1 MHWLSQNVEELV
13 AIAGRQVGSGDG
25 VDVVVVGSGYG
36 GAVAAMRFAQ
46 AGRTVFVLERGQEY
60 VAGEFPNDLSQAGGH
75 VRVEAAAQTGVS
87 VMGNEDALFDFRIG
101 LRAGAL
107 VGNGLGGGSL
117 INAAVGLEP
126 AAQVFRQ
133 PSWPTALRDEDLSP
147 WFATARDMLEVRTP
161 AAAGPS
167 GLADGARF
175 DLRQTAK
182 YQRLHALGRVAAK
195 GRAKV
200 DRGRN
205 VVARFEAAPL
215 AIQIDGTP
223 RTDRGP
229 RANCTGCGDCVTG
242 CNVDAKLSLTKTYLP
257 AAFQAGA
264 RMFTGV
270 SVLTVQYDPA
280 GSAAFPWLLRWVRT
294 GERRLQHR
302 RASAAGG
309 TDAQDDWVQQ
319 IRARTVILAAGTFGS
334 TEILLRSQARGLSVS
349 STALGVRVS
358 GNGDDVSAACKL
370 DADANAVGQGC
381 AEPSAQPPGPTISG
395 ILRFEDAV
403 DVSRST
409 LIEDGAAPGL
419 TREFFHEL
427 LATLGAVSQLERFG
441 LDKREGGDPL
451 ALQPQLLQR
460 SLLLLGIGHDTASGR
475 IRLDVASDRV
485 RWEWTGA
492 GTEPVAALHESR
504 VAGIRQLGGIH
515 LRNPASGLLPGA
527 VGDMLTG
534 PAIGGALFTVHPLGG
549 CRMADKPHS
558 GVVDDTGAVFRA
570 DGTVHDGLFVM
581 DGSVIPS
588 ALGVNPM
595 LTITALAERACARI
609 LAAGSDP
616 ASCSSA
622 ATTAATTATTTAP
635 PPRDLPA
642 PVSVP
647 AYRRT
652 ETAAAGAVMH
662 EVLRGPVELHDGIAC
677 LGRGPAK
684 AALHLR
690 LPVPDWRAL
699 FADAQHR
706 VTIDAA
712 PDDDTDP
719 SSWLDLQGPQQ
730 ASCCLRVRSG
740 TVTLFRPLA
749 DAGRAR
755 AGRFLRLA
763 LTYLIGRWLPDM
775 RKAPPSDQ
783 NLVRRLRSMAQT
795 GWMAGKG
802 LVHATEVRLFE
813 YRLQLQA
820 GDGVRYELSA
830 CKRIDGAASW
840 SQLAAWLSARRRL
853 GGWPALQ
860 RSSVWQQLGQ
870 LPFELRRADGSPSA
884 PGAVV
889 LAGTLT
895 LDVIDVMRRVLPQMG
910 DSRDFLGALF
920 ALASYPMLLLRY
932 LLTAR
937 LLDFRAPDYRPDLP
951 GEDPAL
957 APPRDDAFELLRPGN
972 LFAPIPVRGGSVTP
986 ELPVRLDVRRSLGS
1000 ALTDRI
1006 RIGLIRY
1013 RQPVVQWAQDA
1024 SGVHRARSI
1033 VLLNGFAQSTRAF
1046 VAPELGAG
1054 CLASMLFD
1062 AGWDVWLLEYRVSPL
1077 LDASAQYATM
1087 DDIAAFDIPAAVD
1100 YIVHD
1105 LAQHH
1110 DRPADRIQ
1118 ISAYS
1123 HCVGSASLAMSILGG
1138 YLRLPYQPPSDA
1150 AEPPPELNRL
1160 SAVSFSQFLPFVVG
1174 SQTAQQRLQLVAFL
1188 QNVLGRDMVEFT
1200 AGTVQP
1206 DLVHALLDRVFAS
1219 LHYTH
1224 DEQCPHERHDLRLLQ
1239 PDSTTCK
1246 RMAGLLSRLFRHD
1259 QLDAR
1264 THEQL
1269 DWYFGRTN
1277 LGVFLHGVKC
1287 VEYERLVNAEG
1298 QNAYATD
1305 TRLRQRLT
1313 MPLLLQQ
1320 GMENVLF
1327 DAESLGRSHSQLLR
1341 AFGQDAARSRVAIQP
1356 LPGYAHFDCTIGRNA
1371 PGEIFPRVVGF
1382 FDESHRAPAPIPNGS
1397 SVCTRARLA
1406 RTGPI
1411 VGWVRPAGEGRVT
1424 VRVWIELDTT
1434 SVDEPVAAMTD
1445 VRYRTGT
1452 QTHREVRAWAYHER
1466 SLAVGDIP
1474 SPSWPPDSGRREAK
1488 IVHALADVEVPADA
1502 RELCIRMFG
1511 VYRFIIPPTAS
1522 GGPDPV
1528 PPGFPPAWGRP
1539 MSLGDVGSGWDPL
1552 GSPLLVRQP
1561 QPAPAPAD
1569 PLASA
1574 DAASGRPA
1582 DHADPVLAGA
1592 AAVDAHAGDDGPA
1605 DREALRCLFPLS
1617 AEVADRLLAT
1627 LEASLQNRC
1636 TIALRAD
1643 PGTLSRQM
1651 RSTRALVEC
1660 EVRLGEAQL
1669 RTHGEACTFLAAG
1682 CRHPGITGF
1691 EAQRA
1696 DRSLNDIATGD
1707 AADANCMFMLGDQ
1720 IYADARAGLMD
1731 TASVIERL
1739 VPRYRTAFGSPGFR
1753 RVASRVPLFMAP
1765 DDHEI
1770 EEAWSGE
1777 HLAAGRDAR
1786 LLRENAGT
1794 LFASFQRAHGP
1805 DHDPSSGASAH
1816 SYLVERPAAGF
1827 VVLDTRFD
1835 RRTRPQPTVVS
1846 QPTWRWLEDSLE
1858 RLQAQH
1864 GDRPKFIVSGSVF
1877 APGLHAGQG
1886 RFPAGGVDGWQ
1897 QFHDERV
1904 RMLRFLMERRIRN
1917 VVFLSSD
1924 YHCSAVA
1931 QLTAG
1936 DASGFSAWAVVA
1948 PPLHAPMRFANT
1960 QPHELLDDE
1969 YVPVPGHADVHIA
1982 LQQCWSGEGWLR
1994 CTLRA
1999 CPDTAGW
2006 RLQLSFEL
2014 RDLDS
2019 GDRTTQA
2026 CEIGLPGSA
2035 PA

>member
-13 AIAGRQVGSGDG
+13 AIAGRQAGSGDG

-46 AGRTVFVLERGQEY
+46 AGRTVFVLERGREY

-126 AAQVFRQ
+126 APQVFRQ
-133 PSWPTALRDEDLSP
+133 PTWPTALRQEDLSP
-147 WFATARDMLEVRTP
+147 WFATARAMLEVRTP

-182 YQRLHALGRVAAK
+182 YQRLHDLGRVAAK
-195 GRAKV
+195 GRAQV

-264 RMFTGV
+264 KMFTGV
-270 SVLTVQYDPA
+270 SVLTVQHDPA

-294 GERRLQHR
+294 GERRLQHQ
-302 RASAAGG
+302 RAAAT
-309 TDAQDDWVQQ
+309 TDGPEAQDDWVLQL
-319 IRARTVILAAGTFGS
+319 RARTVILAAGTFGS
-334 TEILLRSQARGLSVS
+334 TEILLRSQARELSVPS
-349 STALGVRVS
+349 AALGVRVS

-381 AEPSAQPPGPTISG
+381 AAPSAQPPGPTISG
-395 ILRFEDAV
+395 ILRFEDT
-403 DVSRST
+403 DDLTRST

-427 LATLGAVSQLERFG
+427 LATLGAVAQLDRFG
-441 LDKREGGDPL
+441 LDKRDGGDPL
-451 ALQPQLLQR
+451 ALQPQLLRR

-475 IRLDVASDRV
+475 IQLDAASDRV
-485 RWEWTGA
+485 RWEWTGT

-504 VAGIRQLGGIH
+504 VAGIRRLGGIH
-515 LRNPASGLLPGA
+515 LRNPASGVLPGA
-527 VGDMLTG
+527 VGDLLTG

-549 CRMADKPHS
+549 CRMADTPHS
-558 GVVDDTGAVFRA
+558 GVVDDTGAVYRA

-609 LAAGSDP
+609 LAAGGEP
-616 ASCSSA
+616 AA
-622 ATTAATTATTTAP
+622 ARAPTAP
-635 PPRDLPA
+635 APRALPA

-652 ETAAAGAVMH
+652 ETVAAGAVLH
-662 EVLRGPVELHDGIAC
+662 EVLRGPVQLHDGIAC

-690 LPVPDWRAL
+690 LPVPDWGAL

-730 ASCCLRVRSG
+730 ALCCLRVRSG

-763 LTYLIGRWLPDM
+763 LTYLIGRWWPDAC
-775 RKAPPSDQ
+775 KAPPSDEP
-783 NLVRRLRSMAQT
+783 LVRRWWRRARACWL
-795 GWMAGKG
+795 AGKG
-802 LVHATEVRLFE
+802 LAHATEVRLFE

-820 GDGVRYELSA
+820 DDGMCYELTA
-830 CKRIDGAASW
+830 CKRIDGAARW
-840 SQLAAWLSARRRL
+840 SQLAAWLSARRRH
-853 GGWPALQ
+853 GGWPVLQ
-860 RSSVWQQLGQ
+860 RPSVWQQLGQ
-870 LPFELRRADGSPSA
+870 LPFELRRADGSARA

-889 LAGTLT
+889 LTGTLT

-920 ALASYPMLLLRY
+920 ASAAYPMLLLRY

-951 GEDPAL
+951 PHDPAL
-957 APPRDDAFELLRPGN
+957 APPRDDVFELLRPGN
-972 LFAPIPVRGGSVTP
+972 LFAPIPVRGGTVTP
-986 ELPVRLDVRRSLGS
+986 ELPVRLEVRRSLG
-1000 ALTDRI
+1000 AEPTERV

-1013 RQPVVQWAQDA
+1013 RQPVVRWAQDA
-1024 SGVHRARSI
+1024 SGVFRARSI

-1046 VAPELGAG
+1046 VAPELGSG

-1087 DDIAAFDIPAAVD
+1087 DDIAAFDIPAAVEH
-1100 YIVHD
+1100 IVRT
-1105 LAQHH
+1105 LAVQEGK
-1110 DRPADRIQ
+1110 PASRIQ
-1118 ISAYS
+1118 IAAYS

-1138 YLRLPYQPPSDA
+1138 YLRLPYQPPHA
-1150 AEPPPELNRL
+1150 GAEPPPELSRL
-1160 SAVSFSQFLPFVVG
+1160 SAVSFSQFLPFVIG

-1200 AGTVQP
+1200 AGAVQP

-1219 LHYTH
+1219 LHYAH

-1246 RMAGLLSRLFRHD
+1246 RMAGLLSRLFKHD

-1264 THEQL
+1264 THERL

-1313 MPLLLQQ
+1313 MPLLLQH

-1327 DAESLGRSHSQLLR
+1327 DAESLGRSHNQLLR
-1341 AFGQDAARSRVAIQP
+1341 AFGQDAAHSRVAIQP

-1371 PGEIFPRVVGF
+1371 PSEIFPRVVGF
-1382 FDESHRAPAPIPNGS
+1382 FDESHRVPAPIPNGS

-1411 VGWVRPAGEGRVT
+1411 VGWVRPAGEGRVR

-1445 VRYRTGT
+1445 VRYRTDT
-1452 QTHREVRAWAYHER
+1452 QTCREVRAWAYQEHH
-1466 SLAVGDIP
+1466 LAVGDIAG
-1474 SPSWPPDSGRREAK
+1474 PSWPPDSRRREAK

-1502 RELCIRMFG
+1502 HDLCIRMFG
-1511 VYRFIIPPTAS
+1511 VYRFIIPPTA
-1522 GGPDPV
+1522 GAGPDAV
-1528 PPGFPPAWGRP
+1528 PSGFPADWGRP

-1552 GSPLLVRQP
+1552 GSPLLVRVARP
-1561 QPAPAPAD
+1561 V
-1569 PLASA
+1569 
-1574 DAASGRPA
+1574 AATA
-1582 DHADPVLAGA
+1582 
-1592 AAVDAHAGDDGPA
+1592 AHAVPHGGLSGPPSDSA
-1605 DREALRCLFPLS
+1605 CPMPPVGTHAGTGEPAAGEPVCCLFPLS
-1617 AEVADRLLAT
+1617 ADVADRLLAT
-1627 LEASLQNRC
+1627 LEASLQNRR
-1636 TIALRAD
+1636 TIAMRAD

-1651 RSTRALVEC
+1651 RSTRALLEC
-1660 EVRLGEAQL
+1660 EVRLGPAQL
-1669 RTHGEACTFLAAG
+1669 GAGGDAASFLAAG

-1691 EAQRA
+1691 EVRRA
-1696 DRSLNDIATGD
+1696 DRSLNDIATD
-1707 AADANCMFMLGDQ
+1707 AAAHASCMFMLGDQ
-1720 IYADARAGLMD
+1720 VYADARAGLMD

-1753 RVASRVPLFMAP
+1753 RVAARVPLVMVP

-1777 HLAAGRDAR
+1777 HLAAGREAQ
-1786 LLRENAGT
+1786 LLRENAAT

-1805 DHDPSSGASAH
+1805 DHDPSSPASAN
-1816 SYLVERPAAGF
+1816 SYLIDGPACAF

-1835 RRTRPQPTVVS
+1835 RWTRPQPVMLS
-1846 QPTWRWLEDSLE
+1846 PATWQWLEDSLV
-1858 RLQAQH
+1858 RLQAH
-1864 GDRPKFIVSGSVF
+1864 YGDRPKFIMSGSVF

-1897 QFHDERV
+1897 QFHAERV
-1904 RMLRFLMERRIRN
+1904 RMLRMLMVRRIRN

-1931 QLTAG
+1931 HLTAG
-1936 DASGFSAWAVVA
+1936 GASGFSAWAVVA

-1960 QPHELLDDE
+1960 QPHELLAE
-1969 YVPVPGHADVHIA
+1969 EQVRVPGHADVSIV
-1982 LQQCWSGEGWLR
+1982 LQRSWSGEGWLQ
-1994 CTLRA
+1994 CALQSG
-1999 CPDTAGW
+1999 PQSAGW
-2006 RLQLSFEL
+2006 DLRLRFDL

-2019 GDRTTQA
+2019 GVRTSQQYDVA
-2026 CEIGLPGSA
+2026 LPVRAA
-2035 PA
+2035 P

>member
-1 MHWLSQNVEELV
+1 MHWLSQNVEALV
-13 AIAGRQVGSGDG
+13 SVAGKLASGDG
-25 VDVVVVGSGYG
+25 VDVLVVGSGYG

-46 AGRTVFVLERGQEY
+46 AGRRVYVLERGQEY
-60 VAGEFPNDLSQAGGH
+60 VAGEFPNDLSQAGAH

-126 AAQVFRQ
+126 APQVFRQ
-133 PSWPTALRDEDLSP
+133 PSWPTALRREDMSP
-147 WFATARDMLEVRTP
+147 WFAKARDMLEVRTP

-175 DLRQTAK
+175 DLRKTAK
-182 YQRLHALGRVAAK
+182 YQRLLDLGRVAERT
-195 GRAKV
+195 RAKA
-200 DRGRN
+200 DRGRS
-205 VVARFEAAPL
+205 VATRFETAPL

-257 AAFQAGA
+257 VAFQAGA
-264 RMFTGV
+264 KMFTGV
-270 SVLTVQYDPA
+270 SVLTVQHDPA

-294 GERRLQHR
+294 GERRLQHQ
-302 RASAAGG
+302 RASG
-309 TDAQDDWVQQ
+309 TGSPDGQDDWVQQ

-370 DADANAVGQGC
+370 DADANAVGQGS
-381 AEPSAQPPGPTISG
+381 AAPSAQPPGPTISG
-395 ILRFEDAV
+395 ILRFEDTG
-403 DVSRST
+403 DPTRST

-427 LATLGAVSQLERFG
+427 LATLGAVAQLDRFG
-441 LDKREGGDPL
+441 LDKRGGGDPL
-451 ALQPQLLQR
+451 ALQPQLLRR
-460 SLLLLGIGHDTASGR
+460 SLLLLGIGHDSASGR
-475 IRLDVASDRV
+475 IRLDASSDRV

-515 LRNPASGLLPGA
+515 LRNPASGVFPGA

-534 PAIGGALFTVHPLGG
+534 PALGGALFTVHPLGG
-549 CRMADKPHS
+549 CRMADAPHS

-581 DGSVIPS
+581 DGSVIPGS
-588 ALGVNPM
+588 LGVNPM

-609 LAAGSDP
+609 LAAGGAP
-616 ASCSSA
+616 A
-622 ATTAATTATTTAP
+622 TARAP
-635 PPRDLPA
+635 TVPAPRALPA

-652 ETAAAGAVMH
+652 ETVAAGAVLH
-662 EVLRGPVELHDGIAC
+662 EVLRGPVQLHDGIAC

-690 LPVPDWRAL
+690 LPVPDWSAL

-706 VTIDAA
+706 VTIDAQ
-712 PDDDTDP
+712 PDGGADA
-719 SSWLDLQGPQQ
+719 SSWLDLQGPEQ
-730 ASCCLRVRSG
+730 ALCCLRVRSG

-763 LTYLIGRWLPDM
+763 LTYVIGRWWPDAC
-775 RKAPPSDQ
+775 KAPPSDDHF
-783 NLVRRLRSMAQT
+783 VRRWWQRARACWL
-795 GWMAGKG
+795 AGKG
-802 LVHATEVRLFE
+802 LAHATEVRLFE

-820 GDGVRYELSA
+820 EDGTAYALSA

-840 SQLAAWLSARRRL
+840 SQLAAWWSTRRRH
-853 GGWPALQ
+853 GGWPVLQ
-860 RSSVWQQLGQ
+860 RPSVWQQLGQ
-870 LPFELRRADGSPSA
+870 LPFELRRADGISTA
-884 PGAVV
+884 PGALV
-889 LAGTLT
+889 LTGTLT

-910 DSRDFLGALF
+910 GSRDFLGALF
-920 ALASYPMLLLRY
+920 ASAAYPMLLLRY

-951 GEDPAL
+951 PDDPAL
-957 APPRDDAFELLRPGN
+957 APPRDEVFELLRPGN
-972 LFAPIPVRGGSVTP
+972 LFAPIPVRGGTVAP
-986 ELPVRLDVRRSLGS
+986 ELPVRLEVRRSLGS
-1000 ALTDRI
+1000 EPADRI

-1013 RQPVVQWAQDA
+1013 RQPVIQWEQDA
-1024 SGVHRARSI
+1024 SGVQRARSI

-1046 VAPELGAG
+1046 VAPELGSG

-1077 LDASAQYATM
+1077 LDASAQFATM
-1087 DDIAAFDIPAAVD
+1087 DDIAAFDIPAAVEH
-1100 YIVHD
+1100 IVRE
-1105 LAQHH
+1105 LALQNGK
-1110 DRPADRIQ
+1110 PADRIQ
-1118 ISAYS
+1118 IAAYS

-1138 YLRLPYQPPSDA
+1138 YLRLPYQPPHGGS
-1150 AEPPPELNRL
+1150 EPPPELNRL

-1174 SQTAQQRLQLVAFL
+1174 SQTAQQRLQLVSFL

-1200 AGTVQP
+1200 AGAVQP

-1219 LHYTH
+1219 LHYAH
-1224 DEQCPHERHDLRLLQ
+1224 DEQCPHERQDLRRLQ

-1259 QLDAR
+1259 QLAPQ
-1264 THEQL
+1264 THERL

-1313 MPLLLQQ
+1313 MPLLLQH

-1327 DAESLGRSHSQLLR
+1327 DAESLGRSHNQLLR
-1341 AFGQDAARSRVAIQP
+1341 AFGQDADRSRVAIQP

-1371 PGEIFPRVVGF
+1371 PQEIFPRVVGF
-1382 FDESHRAPAPIPNGS
+1382 FDQNHRAPAPTPNGS

-1411 VGWVRPAGEGRVT
+1411 VGWVRPTGEGRVT

-1445 VRYRTGT
+1445 VRYCTGT
-1452 QTHREVRAWAYHER
+1452 QVVRRVQAWPYQER
-1466 SLAVGDIP
+1466 SLAVGDID
-1474 SPSWPPDSGRREAK
+1474 SPSWQPDNQRREAK

-1522 GGPDPV
+1522 GGADVV

-1552 GSPLLVRQP
+1552 GSSLPVRPARAESVATWLAVPDDGLSSPLSDSASP
-1561 QPAPAPAD
+1561 MPPAAD
-1569 PLASA
+1569 PDNA
-1574 DAASGRPA
+1574 
-1582 DHADPVLAGA
+1582 
-1592 AAVDAHAGDDGPA
+1592 DGPA
-1605 DREALRCLFPLS
+1605 AGEAPRCLFPLS
-1617 AEVADRLLAT
+1617 ADVADRLLAT
-1627 LEASLQNRC
+1627 LEASLQNRR
-1636 TIALRAD
+1636 TIAMRAD

-1660 EVRLGEAQL
+1660 EVRLGPVQL
-1669 RTHGEACTFLAAG
+1669 GAVGDAWSFLAAG

-1691 EAQRA
+1691 EVQRA
-1696 DRSLNDIATGD
+1696 DRSLNDIATD
-1707 AADANCMFMLGDQ
+1707 AAADASCMFMLGDQ

-1753 RVASRVPLFMAP
+1753 RVASRLPLFMLP

-1777 HLAAGRDAR
+1777 HLAAGRHAH
-1786 LLRENAGT
+1786 LLRENAGA

-1805 DHDPSSGASAH
+1805 DHDPSSSVSANC
-1816 SYLVERPAAGF
+1816 YLVESPACAF

-1835 RRTRPQPTVVS
+1835 RWTRPQPVMLS
-1846 QPTWRWLEDSLE
+1846 PSTWQWLEDRLV
-1858 RLQAQH
+1858 RLQARH

-1897 QFHDERV
+1897 QFHAERV
-1904 RMLRFLMERRIRN
+1904 RMLRLLMQRRIRN

-1924 YHCSAVA
+1924 YHLSAVA
-1931 QLTAG
+1931 HLTAD
-1936 DASGFSAWAVVA
+1936 DASGFSAWSVVA

-1960 QPHELLDDE
+1960 QPHELLAE
-1969 YVPVPGHADVHIA
+1969 EHVQVPGHADVSIV
-1982 LQQCWSGEGWLR
+1982 LQRSWSGEGWLQ
-1994 CTLRA
+1994 CALQSG
-1999 CPDTAGW
+1999 PQGGGW
-2006 RLQLSFEL
+2006 GLQLRFEL

-2019 GDRTTQA
+2019 GVRSTHAFDVVLPA
-2026 CEIGLPGSA
+2026 CV